1 MAQDNQDQPS
11 LLGFIAGLLAGAAA
25 GVLLAPYAGKESR
38 KLLANQADSLKK
50 QVNDTL
56 GLGIL
61 DLPAVKAKK
70 KKKKNV
76 VEDTGTGKKK
86 KGKKGKKAKNKNN

>member
-25 GVLLAPYAGKESR
+25 GVLLAPYAGRESR
-38 KLLANQADSLKK
+38 KLLADQAGSLKN

-56 GLGIL
+56 GITS
-61 DLPAVKAKK
+61 LPKVKT
-70 KKKKNV
+70 KKKNKGNTA
-76 VEDTGTGKKK
+76 EDFDTGKKK
-86 KGKKGKKAKNKNN
+86 KGKKGKKAKNKNS